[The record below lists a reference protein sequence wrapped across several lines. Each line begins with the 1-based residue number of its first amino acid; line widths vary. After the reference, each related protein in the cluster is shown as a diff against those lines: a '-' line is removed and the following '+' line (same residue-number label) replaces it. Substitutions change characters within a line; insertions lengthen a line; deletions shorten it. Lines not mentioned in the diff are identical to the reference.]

1 MIFAAKNTKLKL
13 NEVDILASQCTLDVA
28 TSINPRYDAGDR
40 HTRTYFADNGLGS
53 SLTFTH
59 YLTGSL
65 DKIKTFISER
75 GELIGSDNRSNE
87 GQIISGS
94 FGGLTFTSGYL
105 ASYTIR
111 FEPNRPV
118 TANSTVV
125 FYDDLDGEF
134 TQNIEPVEE
143 ESILNCK
150 NITFENTSTEEIG
163 EINDFI
169 SASYNYTSDV
179 RPVYSAGNTV
189 PDRISFGR
197 KSVAMG
203 IQVDNP
209 TGYLHYNGIT
219 ANFKIN
225 LSNHEGNE
233 SVENFTCFGTLQS
246 RAIQARAGDRVNHQ
260 LAVVSHKHTVLA
272 KIFGITPTTRPDI
285 NEGIYP
291 PLNLN

>member
-1 MIFAAKNTKLKL
+1 
-13 NEVDILASQCTLDVA
+13 
-28 TSINPRYDAGDR
+28 
-40 HTRTYFADNGLGS
+40 LGS

-59 YLTGSL
+59 YLTGDL
-65 DKIKTFISER
+65 DKIKTFISEQ
-75 GELIGSDNRSNE
+75 GELVGPDNRSNE

-134 TQNIEPVEE
+134 TQNIEDIQE

-197 KSVAMG
+197 KSVVMG

-209 TGYLHYNGIT
+209 TGYMPYNGIT

-225 LSNHEGNE
+225 LFNHGGTE
-233 SVENFTCFGTLQS
+233 SVESFSCFGTLQS
-246 RAIQARAGDRVNHQ
+246 RAIQARVGDRVNHQ
-260 LAVVSHKHTVLA
+260 LAIISHKHISLA
-272 KIFGITPTTRPDI
+272 KILGIMPTVRPDV
-285 NEGIYP
+285 NEGVYP
-291 PLNLN
+291 SPNLN